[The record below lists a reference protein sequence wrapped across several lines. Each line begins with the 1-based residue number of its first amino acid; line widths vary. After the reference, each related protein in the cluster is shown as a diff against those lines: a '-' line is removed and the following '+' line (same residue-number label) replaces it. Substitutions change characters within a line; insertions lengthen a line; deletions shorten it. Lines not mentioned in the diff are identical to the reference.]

1 MNIKPY
7 SLAIAT
13 MFLAGLASAQALPDP
28 TRPPVIVLDAA
39 SAGASQAATP
49 APSGLQSIVR
59 RPGGKSAA
67 VINGVYVEMGGK
79 VGDATLERVGEDS
92 VDLRSTTGRETLYL
106 TPGVGKK
113 IASTDSSVAK
123 RPRGKLEK
131 AKP

>member
-1 MNIKPY
+1 MNMKPHP
-7 SLAIAT
+7 LAVTA
-13 MFLAGLASAQALPDP
+13 MLLAGLASAQGLPDP

-39 SAGASQAATP
+39 SAGTTQPTVP

-59 RPGGKSAA
+59 RQGGKSAA
-67 VINGVYVEMGGK
+67 VINGSYVELGGK

-92 VDLRSTTGRETLYL
+92 VDLRSATGRETLYL

-113 IASTDSSVAK
+113 VAPTDSSVAK

-131 AKP
+131 ARP